1 MQIELEIHM
10 MRTILPSRTAQDFR
24 GMSRNYVQTEFV
36 DQLAFEMQK

>member
-10 MRTILPSRTAQDFR
+10 MRTILPSRTAQDLL
-24 GMSRNYVQTEFV
+24 GIPMSYVQTAFV